1 MASGLFIGLTECE
14 LLDIK
19 AKALA
24 MIMEGKTLMSYSD
37 SGSSASKQFA
47 MPPKEMLGE
56 AMYAL
61 SKLDPQTYGKSTT
74 VIVNLFGS
82 KAGLIQAVG
91 EEALRQD
98 AAFHAA
104 FFAPVAGLPPSRD
117 ALLALLRHYLRLRA
131 SDSAGFA
138 RIWEALL
145 IDGDACAERRD
156 LIRRWAAM
164 REIGRAHV

>member
-61 SKLDPQTYGKSTT
+61 SKLDPETYGAARSIISTGWQ
-74 VIVNLFGS
+74 N
-82 KAGLIQAVG
+82 
-91 EEALRQD
+91 
-98 AAFHAA
+98 
-104 FFAPVAGLPPSRD
+104 
-117 ALLALLRHYLRLRA
+117 
-131 SDSAGFA
+131 
-138 RIWEALL
+138 
-145 IDGDACAERRD
+145 RRD
-156 LIRRWAAM
+156 
-164 REIGRAHV
+164 